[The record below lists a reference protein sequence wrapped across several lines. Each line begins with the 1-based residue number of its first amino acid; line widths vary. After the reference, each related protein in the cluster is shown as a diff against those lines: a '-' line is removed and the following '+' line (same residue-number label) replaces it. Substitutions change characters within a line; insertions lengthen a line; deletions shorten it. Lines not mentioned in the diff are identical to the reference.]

1 MEDQEKEKSRKPM
14 TLSQRI
20 RMELSQQQEEKKP
33 VEGPQLIKHKPSS
46 YDEETGQLYSFYA
59 SAVNQTSQFFSNIFG
74 GTYIPQYQYSFKH
87 KQNVIKYVFE
97 KNNVIAEYVSKEMRK
112 SQQEKDLN
120 DLLQLQNRMMLVAQL
135 ADCRNRIGISAY
147 CWGALMGSLCMLL
160 PISIW
165 RKGAI
170 SMSVFHLFGSYVSQ
184 ANIDRVFD
192 KVYQFYVQDLEEYK
206 KERQNITVGQ
216 IKQSKLDRDLED
228 KRLRKY
234 LREISKQQ

>member
-1 MEDQEKEKSRKPM
+1 MEDKDKTKPM

-33 VEGPQLIKHKPSS
+33 IDGPQLIKHKPSS
-46 YDEETGQLYSFYA
+46 YDEETGQMYSFYA
-59 SAVNQTSQFFSNIFG
+59 SAVNQSKQFLSNIFG
-74 GTYIPQYQYSFKH
+74 GTYISQYEFSFKH

-112 SQQEKDLN
+112 SNKEMNLN
-120 DLLQLQNRMMLVAQL
+120 ELLLLQNRMMLVAQL
-135 ADCRNRIGISAY
+135 ADCRNRIGINAY
-147 CWGALMGSLCMLL
+147 CWGALMGSLFMLL

-165 RKGAI
+165 KKGAL

-192 KVYQFYVQDLEEYK
+192 KVYQFYVNDLEEYK
-206 KERQNITVGQ
+206 KERENITVGQ
-216 IKQSKLDRDLED
+216 IKQTKLDRSLED